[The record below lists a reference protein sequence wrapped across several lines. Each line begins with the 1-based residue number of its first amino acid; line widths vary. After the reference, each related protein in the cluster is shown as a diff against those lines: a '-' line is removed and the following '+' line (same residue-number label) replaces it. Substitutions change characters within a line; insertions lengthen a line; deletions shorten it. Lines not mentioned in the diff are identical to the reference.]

1 MRFHGFPSH
10 QPIQPPAGA
19 GSRSHPRNTNRWSSQ
34 GLRCVRSLCGAAA
47 IFAVVLSARAQ
58 TIATAQFPGSTAV
71 GQLGSTLLI
80 PVNITQSAT
89 TGTIE
94 VLTQGVANLDFQL
107 AGTGTCGTG
116 PFTANTMCKV
126 SVAFAPKYPGL
137 RTGAVVITS
146 GNVVVGRTLLT
157 ATATGGLSVLVPGLI
172 QTVAGDGQW
181 LFTGD
186 NALATQTPFYLP
198 GGVVADAA
206 GNLYIAD
213 TNNQRIRRVDAVTG
227 LVTTI
232 GGNGSPGYSGD
243 GGPATA
249 AQLSSPANLAIDG
262 AGDLYFADT
271 GNHAIRRIDA
281 VTSIIT
287 TVAGTPGVQGYAG
300 DGGAA
305 TSAKL
310 SLPEGIALD
319 SGYALYIADTGNNV
333 IRRVDAGTG
342 IITTVAGT
350 GIAGYSGDGGAA
362 TSARLNQPWNIAIAK
377 DGSMYIAD
385 SSNNAVRRVSVGGI
399 TTIAGNG
406 AAGFAGDDG
415 PASAAQLNAPTALAF
430 DPAGDL
436 YIADSAN
443 NRVRKIYTV
452 TGKIET
458 ISGNNSEQL
467 TGDGGP
473 ANAASLY
480 GPYAL
485 FLDQTGDLFFADIF
499 HNRIR
504 EISATTDTIHYP
516 TMRVGKLSA
525 PFAESLE
532 NDGNDTMTLSAPIF
546 NQSALDPATTTC
558 NTGLVVSTGTACS
571 LGVVFAPTNVA
582 NPDSGTLQQP
592 SDAGNSPALLNLTGE
607 VLSVEPTSITVVSN
621 LNPSL
626 VGQTVT
632 FTAQVTSASTTLTG
646 TVIFNDGGS
655 QLCSVTI
662 AAGGGATCS
671 ASALTLGSHNIIA
684 NYSGDDNDA
693 AANSAVL
700 VQVVHQPSTTALT
713 ATPNPV
719 TITNSV
725 TLTATVTA
733 ATGTPTGSVTFYNG
747 TTALGSALL
756 NGSGVATYNTT
767 TLPAGTDSLTA
778 VYVGDSLNAGSTSG
792 VINEV
797 VNLATTTTTVTTS
810 NASVPVGTSLTFNAT
825 VTSQNGPTPTGTVD
839 FIANG
844 TTIGT
849 GTLSGTGT
857 TSFSTAT
864 LAPGSYTVVAK
875 YVGDTDNATSTSAT
889 LTQTVQQ
896 IGTVTALTSD
906 ANPTTAGTTIHLTAT
921 VTMQP
926 GFTADGNITGNVTFY
941 DGTTSL
947 GTASVSASGIAT
959 LAVSTLNAAT
969 HILTATYAGNTNYA
983 TSTSA
988 ALSEVVHNT
997 ATTTTL
1003 SESASNTIAG
1013 KPVTFNISVTSNTG
1027 SGTPTGSVVLQMD
1040 GATLTTLTLNAQ
1052 SAASYTTSSLAV
1064 GTHSFTAIYQG
1075 DSSYLTS
1082 ASVSVQEIVAL
1093 ANTAIALAGPT
1104 SPVDAGTTLSLVATL
1119 TTNELAPTGTVTLRD
1134 GGVAISQQTISTQT
1148 ASGTGTFNFSTSS
1161 LAVGTHALTAAYS
1174 GDSNNAAAVSTPV
1187 NVTVQPGPTTT
1198 TLATSANPST
1208 LNQSLTLQAAI
1219 ASPSPSIGGSVTFL
1233 DGTQT
1238 LGTATVN
1245 GSGIATLALSTLALG
1260 PHTLTA
1266 AYVGDTNHAAST
1278 SNTVNELI
1286 VQTSTADISS
1296 SVNPSVSGQS
1306 VTFTVKIN
1314 GVGTLIPT
1322 GSVTILD
1329 GTTTLAT
1336 VPLDATGTANYATPS
1351 LTVASHTITA
1361 VYPGD
1366 THYAASRASLT
1377 QTVESASTQIALT
1390 ASANPATYGSA
1401 VTFTATIASNG
1412 SIATGN
1418 VSFTDGTTTLGTG
1431 TLNASGVATFT
1442 TSSLAPGAHT
1452 IVANYAGDGR
1462 ASASVSTPVNL
1473 AVLEATSVTLTSSAN
1488 PTLTLSPIT
1497 LTASIKNAGVGTPTG
1512 TITFTDG
1519 TVTLGTVSLSGGVAS
1534 LTVPQ
1539 LSAATHN
1546 IVASYTGDTDNAA
1559 ASSSTLAQVVQLRPT
1574 GVVLTSSVTDP
1585 TNQQLVTLI
1594 AVVRWTGPQTPT
1606 GTVTFNNGTATI
1618 GTVAVDGNGVGT
1630 ITVQLNNPTESLT
1643 ATYNGDTAYA
1653 PSTSPQT
1660 NVSGGKASQ
1669 FTMTLS
1675 PDTATIVTKQH
1686 TSITVTLTS
1695 VSSFSDT
1702 MQFGCLGLP
1711 TAATC
1716 TFSSPSTTLAS
1727 NGTAAVTLT
1736 IDTGNP
1742 LGAGAQAHN
1751 TPPLSPMQRTTLA
1764 LLPGGLLAV
1773 FLLRR
1778 RRSALTLLGALVLM
1792 MATLQT
1798 TGCGSLQTNGT
1809 PPGTYTFKVTA
1820 SGTGT
1825 GATQSQVM
1833 TLNVTQ

>member
-1 MRFHGFPSH
+1 MRFHGFLSRRTPSRL
-10 QPIQPPAGA
+10 PAHIVGQHA
-19 GSRSHPRNTNRWSSQ
+19 CSRNL
-34 GLRCVRSLCGAAA
+34 LRRCLQSVCGAVAL
-47 IFAVVLSARAQ
+47 FAVALSARGQ
-58 TIATAQFPGSTAV
+58 TIAAAQFPGTTAV
-71 GQLGSTLLI
+71 GQQSGTLLI
-80 PVNITQSAT
+80 PVNITQSAAS
-89 TGTIE
+89 GTIQ
-94 VLTQGVANLDFQL
+94 VLTQGVPNLDFQ
-107 AGTGTCGTG
+107 ATGSGTCGTG
-116 PFTANTMCKV
+116 PYTANTLCKV
-126 SVAFAPKYPGL
+126 AVTFTPKYPGL
-137 RTGAVVITS
+137 RSGAVVITA
-146 GNVVVGRTLLT
+146 GNVVVGRTMLT

-206 GNLYIAD
+206 GNLYISD
-213 TNNQRIRRVDAVTG
+213 TNNQRIRRVDAGTG
-227 LVTTI
+227 LVTTV
-232 GGNGSPGYSGD
+232 GGNGNPGYSGD

-281 VTSIIT
+281 VTGIIT
-287 TVAGTPGVQGYAG
+287 TVVGTPGVQGYAG
-300 DGGAA
+300 DGGLA

-310 SLPEGIALD
+310 SLPEGLAFD
-319 SGYALYIADTGNNV
+319 AGYALYIADTGNNV
-333 IRRVDAGTG
+333 VRRVDATTG

-350 GIAGYSGDGGAA
+350 GVIGYLGDGGAA
-362 TSARLNQPWNIAIAK
+362 TSARLNEPWNITVAA
-377 DGSMYIAD
+377 DGSLYIAD
-385 SSNNAVRRVSVGGI
+385 SSNNAIRRVSAGTI

-406 AAGFAGDDG
+406 TAGYAGDDG
-415 PASAAQLNAPTALAF
+415 PASAAVLNAPTALAF

-443 NRVRKIYTV
+443 NRVRKIYAA

-458 ISGNNSEQL
+458 ISGTTSEQFL
-467 TGDGGP
+467 GDNEP
-473 ANAASLY
+473 ASTASLY

-485 FLDQTGDLFFADIF
+485 FLDQLGDLFIADIF

-504 EISATTDTIHYP
+504 VISATSDTITYP

-532 NDGNDTMTLSAPIF
+532 NDGNDTMTLSAAVF
-546 NQSALDPATTTC
+546 NQSAFDPATTTC
-558 NTGLVVSTGTACS
+558 NTGLVISTGTACS
-571 LGVVFAPTNVA
+571 MGVVFAPTTVA

-592 SDAGNSPALLNLTGE
+592 SDAGNSPALLHLTGE
-607 VLSVEPTSITVVSN
+607 VLSVEPTTIALTSS

-626 VGQTVT
+626 VGNNVA

-646 TVIFNDGGS
+646 TVVFNDGAT

-662 AAGGGATCS
+662 SATGGATCS
-671 ASALTLGSHNIIA
+671 STALTLGSHNITA

-693 AANSAVL
+693 AANSTVL
-700 VQVVHQPSTTALT
+700 VQVVHQSSTTSLT
-713 ATPNPV
+713 ASPNPV

-725 TLTATVTA
+725 ALTATVTA
-733 ATGTPTGSVTFYNG
+733 ATGTPTGNVTFYNG
-747 TTALGSALL
+747 TTALGSVAL
-756 NGSGVATYNTT
+756 NGSGIAIYNTT
-767 TLPAGTDSLTA
+767 ALPAGTDALTA
-778 VYVGDSLNAGSTSG
+778 VYAGDSLNAGSTSS
-792 VINEV
+792 VVNEV

-810 NASVPVGTSLTFNAT
+810 NATVVVGTSLLFSAT
-825 VTSQNGPTPTGTVD
+825 VTSPNGPTPTGTVE

-844 TTIGT
+844 TPLGT

-857 TSFSTAT
+857 ASFSTAALT
-864 LAPGSYTVVAK
+864 PGSYTVVAK
-875 YVGDTDNATSTSAT
+875 YMGDTDNATSTST
-889 LTQTVQQ
+889 PLTQTVQQ
-896 IGTVTALTSD
+896 IGTVTTLGSD
-906 ANPTTAGTTIHLTAT
+906 ATPTTAGATIHLTAT
-921 VTMQP
+921 VVMQS
-926 GFTADGNITGNVTFY
+926 GATADGTITGNVTFY
-941 DGTTSL
+941 DGTTAL
-947 GTASVSASGIAT
+947 GTASVNASGVAT

-969 HILTATYAGNTNYA
+969 HALTATYAGNTNYA

-988 ALSEVVHNT
+988 ALSEIVHNT

-1003 SESASNTIAG
+1003 SESASNTIEG

-1052 SAASYTTSSLAV
+1052 SAASYTTSSLAA
-1064 GTHSFTAIYQG
+1064 GTHTFTAIYQG

-1082 ASVSVQEIVAL
+1082 TSTSIQEIVAL

-1104 SPVDAGTTLSLVATL
+1104 GAVNAGTTLSLVATL
-1119 TTNELAPTGTVTLRD
+1119 TTNGLAPTGTVTLRD
-1134 GGVAISQQTISTQT
+1134 GSVAISQQTISTQT

-1187 NVTVQPGPTTT
+1187 NVTIQPGPTTT
-1198 TLATSANPST
+1198 TLTTSANPST
-1208 LNQSLTLQAAI
+1208 LNQSVTLQAVVT
-1219 ASPSPSIGGSVTFL
+1219 SPSPSIGGSVAFL

-1238 LGTATVN
+1238 LGSATVN
-1245 GSGIATLALSTLALG
+1245 GSGVATLALSTLALG

-1266 AYVGDTNHAAST
+1266 NYIGDTNHAAST

-1286 VQTSTADISS
+1286 VQTSTAAISS

-1306 VTFTVKIN
+1306 ITFTAKIL

-1322 GSVTILD
+1322 GSVTLLD
-1329 GTTTLAT
+1329 GSTTLAT
-1336 VPLDATGTANYATPS
+1336 VPLDATGTASYAISS
-1351 LTVASHTITA
+1351 LTVASHTITV

-1366 THYAASRASLT
+1366 TNYAASHASLT

-1401 VTFTATIASNG
+1401 VTFTATITSNG

-1473 AVLEATSVTLTSSAN
+1473 VVLETTSVTLTSSAN

-1497 LTASIKNAGVGTPTG
+1497 LTASVRNAGVGTPTG

-1519 TVTLGTVSLSGGVAS
+1519 TTTLGTVSLSSGAAS

-1546 IVASYTGDTDNAA
+1546 IVASYTGDSDNAA
-1559 ASSSTLAQVVQLRPT
+1559 ATSSTLAQVVQLRPT

-1594 AVVRWTGPQTPT
+1594 AVIRWTGPQTPT
-1606 GTVTFNNGTATI
+1606 GTVTFANGSATI
-1618 GTVAVDGNGVGT
+1618 GTVAVDSNGVGT

-1660 NVSGGKASQ
+1660 DVGGGKASQ

-1675 PDTATIVTKQH
+1675 PNTATIVTKQH

-1716 TFSSPSTTLAS
+1716 TFSSPSATLAS
-1727 NGTAAVTLT
+1727 NGSAAVTLT

-1742 LGAGAQAHN
+1742 LGSGAQAHN
-1751 TPPLSPMQRTTLA
+1751 RPPFSPVQRTTLA
-1764 LLPGGLLAV
+1764 LLPGALLAA

-1778 RRSALTLLGALVLM
+1778 RRSALTLLGALLLM

-1798 TGCGSLQTNGT
+1798 TGCGSLQINGT